1 MRKIF
6 IACAFSKYLN
16 GTIFTDGEFAG
27 FLRKLYQLCQTYA
40 SKVFLAAEREKY
52 GKNLMPDVCT
62 ELDFEEM
69 KSSDLVVAI
78 PDDSKG
84 VAVELG
90 WASWMQKR
98 LVLILNANQRY
109 TPLISGLG
117 DITETTILS
126 YEGNLDE
133 SVLSRLATVLSE
145 KQ

>member
-16 GTIFTDGEFAG
+16 GTVFTDSDYAA
-27 FLRKLYQLCQTYA
+27 FLSQLYQLCQKYA
-40 SKVFLAAEREKY
+40 TEVFLAAEREQY
-52 GKNLMPDVCT
+52 GKNLMKDDCT
-62 ELDFEEM
+62 ALDFGEM
-69 KSSDLVVAI
+69 KTADLVVAI

-90 WASWMQKR
+90 WASWMQKK
-98 LVLILNANQRY
+98 LVLLLNRHQRY
-109 TPLISGLG
+109 TPLVSGLG

-133 SVLSRLATVLSE
+133 TVLSRLAAVLSE
-145 KQ
+145 E

>member
-16 GTIFTDGEFAG
+16 GTVFTDGEYAD
-27 FLRKLYQLCQTYA
+27 FLSQLYRLCQRYA
-40 SKVFLAAEREKY
+40 PEVFLAVEREQY
-52 GKNLMPDVCT
+52 GKNLMKDYCT
-62 ELDFEEM
+62 ALDYEEM
-69 KSSDLVVAI
+69 KTADLVVAI

-98 LVLILNANQRY
+98 LFLLLNRHQRY
-109 TPLISGLG
+109 TPLVYGLG

-133 SVLSRLATVLSE
+133 TILSRLAAVLSE
-145 KQ
+145 MQ